1 MEKRNCF
8 RRAPKSDLTWEQWPQ
23 RGERRLLNPGTP
35 EKVRARAQGS
45 HHVQSGQAP
54 SHNSPGLSGN
64 LGIPLDREVEVLPG
78 HCHPGVSCNKVTTRP
93 QLSTMSLR
101 YLKRSL
107 SLSFLPNK
115 GLPDSRSSKMLKTQ
129 VPKSLPKSPSQRLS
143 WRSSGKL
150 HPGVLSSR
158 LHGNQSSGLPGAL
171 CKGLQTPLTT
181 KEKPKFCRG
190 EGLDSKAPGK
200 ISLPRP
206 NHPTLRPAPSSFGR
220 CSDRA

>member
-8 RRAPKSDLTWEQWPQ
+8 RRAPKSDLTWEQWP
-23 RGERRLLNPGTP
+23 RCGEGKLLNPGTP

-45 HHVQSGQAP
+45 HHLQWP
-54 SHNSPGLSGN
+54 SSLTEQPWTFSVGSGLSGN

-78 HCHPGVSCNKVTTRP
+78 HCHLGVSFNKVTTRP

-107 SLSFLPNK
+107 SLSILPNK
-115 GLPDSRSSKMLKTQ
+115 RLPDSRSSKMLKTQ

-143 WRSSGKL
+143 WRSSDKL
-150 HPGVLSSR
+150 HPGVL
-158 LHGNQSSGLPGAL
+158 GNQSSGLPGAH
-171 CKGLQTPLTT
+171 CKGLQMPLTT

-190 EGLDSKAPGK
+190 
-200 ISLPRP
+200 
-206 NHPTLRPAPSSFGR
+206 
-220 CSDRA
+220 

>member
-1 MEKRNCF
+1 MAAVWGEEVAEPRNTRESESQGTGQPAFAEWPSSLTQQPWPF
-8 RRAPKSDLTWEQWPQ
+8 RA
-23 RGERRLLNPGTP
+23 
-35 EKVRARAQGS
+35 GS
-45 HHVQSGQAP
+45 
-54 SHNSPGLSGN
+54 GLSGN

-190 EGLDSKAPGK
+190 
-200 ISLPRP
+200 
-206 NHPTLRPAPSSFGR
+206 
-220 CSDRA
+220 